1 MDGSRIDQSR
11 AGICGGCSSDLVHS
25 RPRSGVWKDS
35 MTLRKQLVV
44 GSVAA
49 AAAVAIAGTLAIET
63 LRARDRRIALERASA
78 AAVTEHSKEAC
89 DASPNWFLAGPR
101 EGRPTQE
108 ELAQP
113 DADVYT
119 KRPDTNA
126 RPFEFFAFDEEFK
139 AVSTAAPRFPDALRL
154 ALKSGNEFVSQTWK
168 GPDGLGVET
177 ARWTAWRQSEC
188 AVLLFRAAPP
198 PHQPWQRAGLFA
210 GLFAATFLAVFVT
223 GMPTERRARAVSN
236 AMRGSAR
243 DSYAAM
249 LPMAGSDELASVNA
263 IFSDAATEIRQRTT
277 EIREQQAALRRLSE
291 ETSHDIVAPLHA
303 VPQRI
308 ADVLAS
314 VSLTP
319 AVREQ
324 MFAALRDAQ
333 TVALRGANLVIAARL
348 RDRDAGIQ
356 TGSVDLTATVTK
368 VVSDYAMLA
377 NAFGV
382 RLSAS
387 VPDAAV
393 MATGDPDLF
402 ESALANLVDNAIRYT
417 KPGGAAVVNLDGDPR
432 GRFKLVVSDD
442 GAGLNDAMLKYV
454 NGVRRFRGDE
464 RRKHRLDEVGLGLAI
479 VHEVTGRAK
488 IGLTFRRKDYGG
500 LEVTLQF
507 SQ

>member
-1 MDGSRIDQSR
+1 
-11 AGICGGCSSDLVHS
+11 
-25 RPRSGVWKDS
+25 
-35 MTLRKQLVV
+35 MTLRKQLMI
-44 GSVAA
+44 GGA
-49 AAAVAIAGTLAIET
+49 AAAVAVAVAGTFAIEV

-78 AAVTEHSKEAC
+78 AAVTEHAKDAC

-101 EGRPTQE
+101 EGRPSKE

-119 KRPDTNA
+119 KRPDTKP

-139 AVSTAAPRFPDALRL
+139 GVSTAAPRFPDALRL
-154 ALKSGNEFVSQTWK
+154 ALKSGNELASQAWT

-188 AVLLFRAAPP
+188 AVLLFRAAPAS
-198 PHQPWQRAGLFA
+198 HQNWQRAGIFT
-210 GLFAATFLAVFVT
+210 GLFAATFLAVFVIGT
-223 GMPTERRARAVSN
+223 PTERRARSVAD
-236 AMRGSAR
+236 AMRASAR
-243 DSYAAM
+243 DNYAAM
-249 LPMAGSDELASVNA
+249 LPMTGGDEVTSINA

-277 EIREQQAALRRLSE
+277 EIREQQEALRRLSE
-291 ETSHDIVAPLHA
+291 ETEHDVVSPLNA
-303 VPQRI
+303 VPQRL

-333 TVALRGANLVIAARL
+333 TVALRGANLIVAARL
-348 RDRDAGIQ
+348 RDRHVEIQ
-356 TGSVDLTATVTK
+356 AGSVDLTATVTK
-368 VVSDYAMLA
+368 VVSAYAMLA

-393 MATGDPDLF
+393 MATGDPELF
-402 ESALANLVDNAIRYT
+402 ESMLANLVDNAIRYNRA
-417 KPGGAAVVNLDGDPR
+417 GGAATVNLDGDPR

-442 GAGLNDAMLKYV
+442 GPGMNDAMLKYV

-464 RRKHRLDEVGLGLAI
+464 RRKHRQDEVGLGLAI

-488 IGLTFRRKDYGG
+488 IGLAFRRKDNGG
-500 LEVTLQF
+500 LDVTLSFPQG
-507 SQ
+507 